1 MSQEPFGDIPLF
13 RELQKLLE
21 SSEGPVNLTIA
32 GQVAQ
37 AISGQEMGGPSGT
50 TELLRSYGGTLRD
63 AELLLSGYTRL
74 QIEEPA
80 RPALMTRSEWITS
93 TLTGYRWLLDH
104 FASRMSGSFESAGEV
119 AGSQQALI
127 GHVVPLLMGLQTGT
141 LIGHLSLEALGR
153 YDLPIPRD
161 DDARLFLVYPNASE
175 VATSYGFES
184 ESFMRWMALREMA
197 HHLIIRGHSWVA
209 RYQRSAL
216 TELVDSIEIDATDI
230 ERRLMDLQSQGVEA
244 LQGMRTDNAL
254 PVVPTQR
261 HEAALARLQAFLSVL
276 EGYAAHAGNE
286 VGTQI
291 VEEHAKIAEGM
302 ARRDASPSDGKTALT
317 GLLGLSTDRSLRSA
331 GITFCAAVVKLK
343 GIETLNK
350 LWEAPDNLPTLDE
363 VRDPFQWIERVVEEQ

>member
-37 AISGQEMGGPSGT
+37 AISGQQVGETSDTP
-50 TELLRSYGGTLRD
+50 ELLRSYGETLRD

-93 TLTGYRWLLDH
+93 TLTSYRWLLDH

-175 VATSYGFES
+175 VATSYGFGS
-184 ESFMRWMALREMA
+184 DSFMRWMALREMA
-197 HHLIIRGHSWVA
+197 HHLIMRGHSWVG

-216 TELVDSIEIDATDI
+216 IELVDSIEIDATDI

-244 LQGMRTDNAL
+244 LQGMRTDDVL
-254 PVVPTQR
+254 PVVRTQR
-261 HEAALARLQAFLSVL
+261 HEAALARLQAFLSVT

-291 VEEHAKIAEGM
+291 VAEHAKIAEGM
-302 ARRDASPSDGKTALT
+302 ARRDASPSEGKTALT
-317 GLLGLSTDRSLRSA
+317 GLLGLSVDRSLRSA

-350 LWEAPDNLPTLDE
+350 VFEAPDNLPTLDE